1 VLYHGKLDIN
11 EHNRGGEIARPLKI
25 FFVWTSI
32 YSIGGFLLCKKNN
45 ALLTTK
51 QLTTVAAMIAMA
63 VLLKS
68 ILVIE
73 TGTFR
78 FTFYDIPMM
87 IIGIMFG
94 PLVGGA
100 AGVIVDFFHMMFS
113 PFAFTFNVFTLSTVM
128 WAVIPGLILF
138 GNKLTRGKLILTVV
152 IASVIAFSLNTIGIV
167 QYQGL
172 GQMLG
177 TLPYRIGVLF
187 IKLPIQVYFIEVLY
201 NRVII
206 QNLHLLRQN

>member
-1 VLYHGKLDIN
+1 MQ
-11 EHNRGGEIARPLKI
+11 
-25 FFVWTSI
+25 
-32 YSIGGFLLCKKNN
+32 KNN